1 MRPSHQVGSDI
12 RQITDIIVEQS
23 DVGTLTCS
31 IDGTASGIPG
41 AFTDALDR
49 ADVSG
54 HSSGRLH
61 ELLVE
66 YAECI
71 GFERNMEIPRFVILT
86 FNSGKTNL
94 TTR

>member
-1 MRPSHQVGSDI
+1 MRPSHQVETDI
-12 RQITDIIVEQS
+12 RKITDLIVKHS

-41 AFTDALDR
+41 AFADALDR

-54 HSSGRLH
+54 KSSERLH

-66 YAECI
+66 YAGCV
-71 GFERNMEIPRFVILT
+71 GVERDSEIPRFVMVT
-86 FNSGKTNL
+86 FDSGKVIL